1 MLVATVA
8 AAALI
13 ALPASASARA
23 PEDFGPLDVTVT
35 RVEIPV
41 PLDPRGPEGVF
52 TSVDADVYVP
62 AGRGGPW
69 PLVHL
74 GHAWPGTLREFPL
87 SGWGQRLASRGF
99 VVIVADRRGA
109 SNLAATPELGQP
121 SDILDLSSDVNSEDV
136 LRELRWA
143 IAQNDVAG
151 SPLYGSID
159 PERIAIGGHSLG
171 AYMATFAA
179 VKAQTLGPDISALL
193 LLDPSDERLGPL
205 TRDSALAVTPQLK
218 LPTMVLISEMN
229 QHPVQCNMDDGPDC
243 TLIAPQQYA
252 ALSES
257 TPKLGVKV
265 IGSVHEDV
273 EDPSTIGT
281 PESVAHLRSY
291 QRYGMAWLEFWLG
304 VDCRPA
310 RPWLGGGPALDEEQ
324 AGTIAISPG
333 ATQPPRCSSL

>member
-1 MLVATVA
+1 MLVIALVA
-8 AAALI
+8 ASLA
-13 ALPASASARA
+13 ALPAGALART
-23 PEDFGPLDVTVT
+23 PEEFGPLDVNVT

-41 PLDPRGPEGVF
+41 PPDPRGPEGVF

-62 AGRGGPW
+62 AGRDGPW

-87 SGWGQRLASRGF
+87 SGWGERLASRGF

-121 SDILDLSSDVNSEDV
+121 SDVIDLNSDVNSEDV

-143 IAQNDVAG
+143 IAQNEVAG
-151 SPLYGSID
+151 SPLYGAVD

-179 VKAQTLGPDISALL
+179 VKAQTLGPHISALL

-205 TRDSALAVTPQLK
+205 THDSALAVTPQLN
-218 LPTMVLISEMN
+218 LPTMVTISEMN

-265 IGSVHEDV
+265 VGSVHEDV

-281 PESVAHLRSY
+281 PESVAHLRTY

-304 VDCRPA
+304 ADCSA
-310 RPWLGGGPALDEEQ
+310 RPWLGGGPALDEEE

-333 ATQPPRCSSL
+333 GTQPPKCNSL